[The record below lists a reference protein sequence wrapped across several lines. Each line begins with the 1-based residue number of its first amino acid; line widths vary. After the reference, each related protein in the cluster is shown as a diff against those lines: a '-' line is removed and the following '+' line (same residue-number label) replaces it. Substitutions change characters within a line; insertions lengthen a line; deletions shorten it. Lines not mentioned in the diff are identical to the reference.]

1 MLHDAARRLHFL
13 AGSPSLLAFRGVRLL
28 LRNVTLRNPGTDPR
42 GHSTRKM
49 KAYAVVIDEITEI
62 KCEGVNP
69 LKRQHSIGVRSFL
82 RTYTLP
88 TAQVKIPACPIGK
101 T

>member
-1 MLHDAARRLHFL
+1 MPHEAARRLHFL

-28 LRNVTLRNPGTDPR
+28 RNVTLRNPGTDPR
-42 GHSTRKM
+42 GHSTGKM

-69 LKRQHSIGVRSFL
+69 LKRQHSTGVRSSP

-88 TAQVKIPACPIGK
+88 TSQLKIPACLIGK